1 MSQRLIDLADRMM
14 RERDEARAR
23 VEELEVRL
31 GAATAEVDTSA
42 QAMVNALNERKK
54 AEDLAAACRRIV
66 NAPTTT
72 RTEVQSTLL
81 NALQK
86 FDGTQP

>member
-1 MSQRLIDLADRMM
+1 
-14 RERDEARAR
+14 
-23 VEELEVRL
+23 
-31 GAATAEVDTSA
+31 
-42 QAMVNALNERKK
+42 VNALNERKK